1 MHLLNKLMENLL
13 VTPVPKVLGGFD
25 TTLGGDSVK
34 KNKNK
39 TWLPLKT
46 STNL

>member
-25 TTLGGDSVK
+25 KLLGGDSVK
-34 KNKNK
+34 KTKNK
-39 TWLPLKT
+39 PRLLLFK
-46 STNL
+46 SMNF